1 MLWALL
7 GQEHDCFPLGNPPTL
22 FLVKDVNGD
31 QPPDRQQ
38 HLVTKIISAPTA
50 GPEAD
55 RVFFMFSGAKQSSVF
70 SRIEE

>member
-1 MLWALL
+1 MLRALL
-7 GQEHDCFPLGNPPTL
+7 GPEHDCFPLSNPPTL
-22 FLVKDVNGD
+22 FVVKDVNGD

-55 RVFFMFSGAKQSSVF
+55 GVFYV
-70 SRIEE
+70 